1 MIQTSDF
8 GQRTLLSGPRNLIT
22 DVAGLRVGNA
32 QDDYIK
38 TGVTTI
44 LCDRETTAAVQ
55 VLGGAPGARETD
67 LLEPHNTVQHVNAIV
82 LSGGSAFGLDAASGV
97 QAYLRAKKIGFE
109 AAGHYIPIVPAAILF
124 DMHNGGA
131 KNWDRYPPYRELG
144 YLAAENAT
152 ENFALGSIG
161 AGAGALVAGFKGGLG
176 SASHVLQ
183 SGVTMGALVAVNAV
197 GSVTIGNSKHFWAAP
212 FEQGAEFGGLGYPS
226 PMPANAMDVRIK
238 FRDAKSAI
246 PQAQPPAQSPPM
258 PPQANTTI
266 GTIATDAVLT
276 KAQAKRLAI
285 AAHDGYSRAIWP
297 AHTPFDGDLIFALA
311 TGASGIEP
319 SVQDFIDLCAAA
331 ASTMARAVARGVY
344 HATPHP
350 TDLFACWTET

>member
-1 MIQTSDF
+1 MG
-8 GQRTLLSGPRNLIT
+8 GQKMTKPLSHSHNTTVSGLRNLIT

-32 QDDYIK
+32 QDEHIK

-67 LLEPHNTVQHVNAIV
+67 LLEPHNTVQSVNAIV
-82 LSGGSAFGLDAASGV
+82 LSGGSAFGLDSASGV
-97 QAYLRAKKIGFE
+97 QAYLRERKIGFE
-109 AAGHYIPIVPAAILF
+109 AAGHHIPIVPSAILF
-124 DMHNGGA
+124 DMHNGGN
-131 KNWDRYPPYRELG
+131 KYWGRYPPYRELG
-144 YLAAENAT
+144 YLAAENAA
-152 ENFALGSIG
+152 EEFELGSYG

-176 SASHVLQ
+176 SASHRLPN
-183 SGVTMGALVAVNAV
+183 GMTMGALVAVNAV
-197 GSVTIGNSKHFWAAP
+197 GSVTVGDTKHFWAAP
-212 FEQGAEFGGLGYPS
+212 FEQDNEFGGIGYPS
-226 PMPANAMDVRIK
+226 PMPANATDLRIK
-238 FRDAKSAI
+238 FRDNGAAL
-246 PQAQPPAQSPPM
+246 PPA
-258 PPQANTTI
+258 ANTTI
-266 GTIATDAVLT
+266 GTIATDAILT

-319 SVQDFIDLCAAA
+319 SVEDFIDLCAAA

-344 HATPHP
+344 HATPREH
-350 TDLFACWTET
+350 DLFSCWNMAGE

>member
-1 MIQTSDF
+1 MVQASVSA
-8 GQRTLLSGPRNLIT
+8 QRHTLSGPRNLIS

-32 QDDYIK
+32 QDDHIK
-38 TGVTTI
+38 TGVTAI
-44 LCDRETTAAVQ
+44 LCDRATTAAVQ

-109 AAGHYIPIVPAAILF
+109 AAGHHIPIVPAAILF
-124 DMHNGGA
+124 DMHNGGS

-144 YLAAENAT
+144 YQAAENAT
-152 ENFALGSIG
+152 EDFALGSCG

-176 SASHVLQ
+176 SASHILP
-183 SGVTMGALVAVNAV
+183 SGVTIGALVAVNAV
-197 GSVTIGNSKHFWAAP
+197 GAVTVGDTKHFWAAP
-212 FEQGAEFGGLGYPS
+212 FEQGDEFGGLGYPS
-226 PMPANAMDVRIK
+226 PMPANAMDLRIK
-238 FRDAKSAI
+238 FRNAK
-246 PQAQPPAQSPPM
+246 PAM

-319 SVQDFIDLCAAA
+319 TVEDFIDLCAAA

-344 HATPHP
+344 LATPQEN
-350 TDLFACWTET
+350 DLFPCWSQY